1 MNSLSSLQRYA
12 RSSADREERC
22 ELCGIAIVPQHGHVV
37 DKVERSLCCACPHC
51 LILFKSPEAGGGRFR
66 AVPDR
71 VVWDASF
78 RIPVER
84 WERLGVPVRL
94 AFLFKNSAMGK
105 WVAVYPSPGGPTE
118 EVLDEDPE
126 SVLEAGGRLQQLEDD
141 IEGFLVHGER
151 GDDTL
156 DCLVAPIDR
165 CYELASVVRRT
176 WKGFDGGE
184 ARVAIREF
192 LADMK
197 RQARPWRAGA

>member
-1 MNSLSSLQRYA
+1 MNPLSSLQRYA
-12 RSSADREERC
+12 RSSATQQERC

-51 LILFKSPEAGGGRFR
+51 LILFRSPEAGGGRFR

-78 RIPVER
+78 RLPVDR

-94 AFLFKNSAMGK
+94 AFLFRNSSLGR

-118 EVLDEDPE
+118 ETLEEDPE
-126 SVLEAGGRLQQLEDD
+126 GVLEAGGRLQQLEDD
-141 IEGFLVHGER
+141 IEAFLVHGER
-151 GDDTL
+151 GDDGL
-156 DCLVAPIDR
+156 DCLLAPIDR
-165 CYELASVVRRT
+165 CYELVSIVRRT

-184 ARVAIREF
+184 ARVAIREY
-192 LADMK
+192 LEGMK
-197 RQARPWRAGA
+197 RQARPWRVGA